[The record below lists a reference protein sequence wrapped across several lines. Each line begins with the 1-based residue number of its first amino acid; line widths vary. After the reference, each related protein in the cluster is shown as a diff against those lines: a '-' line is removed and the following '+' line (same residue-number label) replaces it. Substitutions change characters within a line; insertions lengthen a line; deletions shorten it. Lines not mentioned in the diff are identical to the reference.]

1 MIGPVQLLV
10 VGFEQ
15 PDFRGEVLDRLRGLR
30 EQDVVRV
37 IDILLVH
44 KDAAG
49 ELETRQISDLSNQ
62 EAQELGAVAAA
73 LIGLGVAAGGA
84 GSDGGAGADGGA
96 EAAED
101 AARLWAAE
109 AAVAEEDLVDVL
121 AEIPPD
127 TAVAIALLEH
137 RWAIPLREAII
148 GAGGFPIVDTWVHPR
163 DLVEV
168 GLLAA
173 AEAEQALG

>member
-10 VGFEQ
+10 VGFDQ
-15 PDFRGEVLDRLRGLR
+15 PDFQGEVLAELQSLK
-30 EQDVVRV
+30 ENDVVRV
-37 IDILLVH
+37 IDILVAN

-49 ELETRQISDLSNQ
+49 EVTTLQISDLSEN
-62 EAQELGAVAAA
+62 EAQELGEVVKA
-73 LIGLGVAAGGA
+73 LIGLGEIAGGDAEGAAQMWA
-84 GSDGGAGADGGA
+84 GEQTGLS
-96 EAAED
+96 
-101 AARLWAAE
+101 
-109 AAVAEEDLVDVL
+109 EEDLLDVL

-137 RWAIPLREAII
+137 RWAIPMREAIVR
-148 GAGGFPIVDTWVHPR
+148 AGGFPIIDTWVHPR

-173 AEAEQALG
+173 AEAEQSLS

>member
-15 PDFRGEVLDRLRGLR
+15 PDFRGDVLAQLRSLR
-30 EQDVVRV
+30 EQELVRV
-37 IDILLVH
+37 IDILVAY
-44 KDAAG
+44 KDAEGAI
-49 ELETRQISDLSNQ
+49 ETRQISDLSAE
-62 EAQELGAVAAA
+62 EAQELGAVAGALVGLGAVAGGSSPEEAAA
-73 LIGLGVAAGGA
+73 LWSAQAGL
-84 GSDGGAGADGGA
+84 
-96 EAAED
+96 
-101 AARLWAAE
+101 
-109 AAVAEEDLVDVL
+109 AEEDLVDVL
-121 AEIPPD
+121 EEIPPD

-148 GAGGFPIVDTWVHPR
+148 DAGGFPILDTWVHPR

-168 GLLAA
+168 GLLAG

>member
-15 PDFRGEVLDRLRGLR
+15 PSFQGEVLAHLQSLK
-30 EQDVVRV
+30 EQDIVRV
-37 IDILLVH
+37 IDILVVR
-44 KDAAG
+44 KEADG
-49 ELETRQISDLSNQ
+49 TVVTRQISDLSES
-62 EAQELGAVAAA
+62 EARELGDLVKA
-73 LIGLGVAAGGA
+73 LIGLGELAGGDA
-84 GSDGGAGADGGA
+84 EGAAQMWSQETTGLG
-96 EAAED
+96 
-101 AARLWAAE
+101 
-109 AAVAEEDLVDVL
+109 EEELLDVL
-121 AEIPPD
+121 SEIPPD

-148 GAGGFPIVDTWVHPR
+148 AAGGFPILDTWVHPR

-173 AEAEQALG
+173 AEAEQALS